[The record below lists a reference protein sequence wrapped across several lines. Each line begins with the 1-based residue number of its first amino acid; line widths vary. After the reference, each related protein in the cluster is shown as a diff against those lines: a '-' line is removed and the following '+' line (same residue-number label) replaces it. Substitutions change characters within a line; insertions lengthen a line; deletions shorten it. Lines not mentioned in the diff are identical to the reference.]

1 MLILNKFFDLAPP
14 VLIGISVDV
23 VVRKESSWLG
33 SIGFNT
39 VPDQLIALAFIS
51 FLIWTAESFFEYLYG
66 LMWRNLAQKTQH
78 YLRIKAYDHL
88 QKLEMTFFESDNTGR
103 LMTVLNDDINQLER
117 FLDEGANKIIQLII
131 TVFIVGGAMIF
142 LAPGIALLA
151 FIPIPFILWGSI
163 NFQKN
168 LAPRYREVREK
179 AGDLASRLNNNLSGM
194 LTIKSLLLR
203 IGNLKD

>member
-1 MLILNKFFDLAPP
+1 MHRPNSETNTKPLVRLLSNLKSQKRLIYSAIICSTLNKFFDLAPP

-23 VVRKESSWLG
+23 VVRQENSWLG
-33 SIGFNT
+33 SIGFIS
-39 VPDQLIALAFIS
+39 VPDQLIALAIIS

-117 FLDEGANKIIQLII
+117 FLDEGANKII
-131 TVFIVGGAMIF
+131 
-142 LAPGIALLA
+142 AP
-151 FIPIPFILWGSI
+151 P
-163 NFQKN
+163 
-168 LAPRYREVREK
+168 
-179 AGDLASRLNNNLSGM
+179 
-194 LTIKSLLLR
+194 TIKTV
-203 IGNLKD
+203 IIN